1 MKLRILH
8 TEASTGWGGQEIRI
22 LDESAGMQARG
33 HTLRIAAP
41 AEAPIVDAARKR
53 GLGADAIPINRRT
66 LAGLRGLIAVI
77 DAFKPDVI
85 VTHSSTDSWLAALAT
100 WLVRRR
106 VAVVRTRH
114 LSTPIAAGILNRW
127 LYGWVPRRV
136 VTTGEAVRTMLI
148 ERLALNPA
156 HVGSVP
162 TGTDLARFFPGARA
176 EPRRALGLSDGS
188 LVGIVATLRS
198 WKGHRFLL
206 RGLADPRLPGLRVSF
221 FGGGGPGKKMRPEV
235 GDGPQEKAL
244 RQQVDELGLQARVQF
259 AGQQSDVAPWMRAF
273 DVMALPSTGNE
284 GVPQALMQAMACG
297 IPVVTTPVGA
307 IPELVRNG
315 VTGLLVPA
323 ENRLALAEAIA
334 RLLGDK
340 ALASRLAAAGR
351 ELIVAK
357 HSSTAMLDA
366 MEDVLRQAVSGEAV
380 GART

>member
-41 AEAPIVDAARKR
+41 AEAPIVEAARKR
-53 GLGADAIPINRRT
+53 GLGADAIPLNRRR
-66 LAGLRGLIAVI
+66 LAGLRGLLAVI

-85 VTHSSTDSWLAALAT
+85 VTHSSTDSWLAAFAT
-100 WLVRRR
+100 RLFRRR

-114 LSTPIAAGILNRW
+114 LSTPIAAGPLNRW

-136 VTTGEAVRTMLI
+136 VTTGEALRTMLI
-148 ERLALNPA
+148 ERLALDPA
-156 HVGSVP
+156 HVVSVP
-162 TGTDLARFFPGARA
+162 TGTDLARFFPGDRA
-176 EPRRALGLSDGS
+176 QARRALALADGP

-206 RGLADPRLPGLRVSF
+206 QALGDQRLANVRLVI
-221 FGGGGPGKKMRPEV
+221 V
-235 GDGPQEKAL
+235 GDGPQEQAL
-244 RQQVDELGLQARVQF
+244 RQQVEELGLRARVQF
-259 AGQQSDVAPWMRAF
+259 TGQQSDVAPWMRAF

-307 IPELVRNG
+307 IPELVRDG
-315 VTGLLVPA
+315 ETGLMVPA
-323 ENRLALAEAIA
+323 ENVPALAGAIA

-340 ALASRLAAAGR
+340 ALAGRLAAAGR
-351 ELIVAK
+351 DLVVAK
-357 HSSTAMLDA
+357 HSSAAMLDA
-366 MEDVLRQAVSGEAV
+366 MEDVLRRAAGTRS
-380 GART
+380 

>member
-100 WLVRRR
+100 WLFRRR
-106 VAVVRTRH
+106 VTVVRTRH

-156 HVGSVP
+156 HVVSVP
-162 TGTDLARFFPGARA
+162 TGTDLARFFPGDRA
-176 EPRRALGLSDGS
+176 EARRALGLSDGS

-206 RGLADPRLPGLRVSF
+206 RALADPRLADLRLVI
-221 FGGGGPGKKMRPEV
+221 V

-307 IPELVRNG
+307 IPELVRDG

>member
-100 WLVRRR
+100 WLFRRR
-106 VAVVRTRH
+106 VTVVRTRH

-156 HVGSVP
+156 HVVSVP
-162 TGTDLARFFPGARA
+162 TGTDLARFFPGDRA
-176 EPRRALGLSDGS
+176 EARRALGLSDGS

-206 RGLADPRLPGLRVSF
+206 RGLARRAARGAGRARSAGAGTVRRPAERRGAVDARLRRHGAAIHRKRRRAAGTDAGHGLRHP
-221 FGGGGPGKKMRPEV
+221 GGDDAGGRHSRARARRRPRAAGARGEPASACRSHRPPARRQSVGKPPRRRRP
-235 GDGPQEKAL
+235 
-244 RQQVDELGLQARVQF
+244 RTHR
-259 AGQQSDVAPWMRAF
+259 R
-273 DVMALPSTGNE
+273 
-284 GVPQALMQAMACG
+284 QALQH
-297 IPVVTTPVGA
+297 
-307 IPELVRNG
+307 
-315 VTGLLVPA
+315 
-323 ENRLALAEAIA
+323 
-334 RLLGDK
+334 GD
-340 ALASRLAAAGR
+340 AGRHGRCAAAGCER
-351 ELIVAK
+351 
-357 HSSTAMLDA
+357 
-366 MEDVLRQAVSGEAV
+366 
-380 GART
+380 